1 MRVSLPIAVA
11 LTLTTVIASACVQSS
26 ASPSPGP
33 DLVVTF
39 PTITVSNGSDLDIS
53 VLVNGGMVETV
64 GGDEDRTLNLLQRP
78 PWEVVLRSPSGRE
91 LLRQEIRAGTVGQ
104 QATVDLPCGRV
115 GLVFGEAYPLPSP
128 SSYTRSPCEP

>member
-1 MRVSLPIAVA
+1 MRVGLATVFA
-11 LTLTTVIASACVQSS
+11 LVLTTVTAAACVQSS
-26 ASPSPGP
+26 ASPSPEP

-39 PTITVSNGSDLDIS
+39 PTITVSNDSDLEIS
-53 VLVNGGMVETV
+53 VLVNGGIVETV
-64 GGDEDRTLNLLQRP
+64 GWDEDRTLNLLQRP

-91 LLRQEIRAGTVGQ
+91 LLRQEIRAGTAGQ

-115 GLVFGEAYPLPSP
+115 GLVFGETYPLPSP